1 MQRENWHLDKS
12 VSISHLL
19 TTAAMAMTLVGG
31 WVAISERVARLET
44 EFSQISGQIVS
55 LLERQSARDA
65 RQDGELLEI
74 RREVSQDLRDIN
86 AKLDRLIESK
96 L

>member
-1 MQRENWHLDKS
+1 MQRENWHLDRS
-12 VSISHLL
+12 VSIGHLL
-19 TTAAMAMTLVGG
+19 TTVAMAMTLVAG
-31 WVAISERVARLET
+31 WVAMSERVARLEA

-55 LLERQSARDA
+55 LLERQSSRDA
-65 RQDGELLEI
+65 RQDSELLEI